1 MALCN
6 SLETIVKSCDNN
18 MGGIQGIWLWD
29 MEDVVTGTSS
39 AFNTAT
45 WAWTS
50 YNVTGGA
57 TATPTGFTFIRNS
70 SNYTE
75 DTNIDLGN
83 GSTYVTAT
91 LNLIF
96 TRREALKSKAIK
108 ILGEGQRYLGAL
120 VLDNNGLYW
129 LFENLQV
136 SATGEGSGTAK
147 ADGSK
152 YSVTLLGENLDLAGE
167 VSAADAALLILNGFF
182 V

>member
-1 MALCN
+1 MALCT
-6 SLETIVKSCDNN
+6 SLTQILKSCDNN
-18 MGGIQGIWLWD
+18 MGGIQGLWLWD
-29 MEDVVTGTSS
+29 MEDVVGAS
-39 AFNTAT
+39 ASFNTTTYT
-45 WAWTS
+45 WDS

-57 TATPTGFTFIRNS
+57 TATPTGYTFIRNS

-75 DTNIDLGN
+75 ETNIDLGN

-96 TRREALKSKAIK
+96 TRREALKSKSIK

-120 VLDNNGLYW
+120 VLDSNGLYW
-129 LFENLQV
+129 LFEDLQL

-152 YSVTLLGENLDLAGE
+152 YSVTLVAENLDLAGE
-167 VSAADAALLILNGFF
+167 VSAADAALLIANGFF

>member
-6 SLETIVKSCDNN
+6 SLTSIVKTCDNN
-18 MGGIQGIWLWD
+18 MGGIQGLWLWD
-29 MEDVVTGTSS
+29 MEDVVS
-39 AFNTAT
+39 ASASFNTTTYT
-45 WAWTS
+45 WDA

-57 TATPTGFTFIRNS
+57 TATPTGYTFIRNS

-75 DTNIDLGN
+75 ETNIDLGN

-96 TRREALKSKAIK
+96 TRREALKSKSIK

-120 VLDNNGLYW
+120 VLDSNGLYW
-129 LFENLQV
+129 LFEDLQL

-152 YSVTLLGENLDLAGE
+152 YSVTLVAENLDLAGE
-167 VSAADAALLILNGFF
+167 VSAADAALLIANGFF